1 MRTLSL
7 KLPDALDTRLA
18 AAANRQRTTK
28 SNVARQ
34 ALEAYLN
41 RGANAEKGT
50 LLELAGDL
58 IGSLEGPGDLSHN
71 PEYMRDFGR

>member
-7 KLPDALDTRLA
+7 KLPDALDTKLA
-18 AAANRQRTTK
+18 AVANRQGTTK

-41 RGANAEKGT
+41 GSENAEKGT
-50 LLELAGDL
+50 LIELAGNL

-71 PEYMRDFGR
+71 SEYLRDFGR

>member
-7 KLPDALDTRLA
+7 KLPDALDTKLA
-18 AAANRQRTTK
+18 AAANRKRTTK

-41 RGANAEKGT
+41 GGGNVEKGT
-50 LLELAGDL
+50 LIELAGDL

-71 PEYMRDFGR
+71 PKYLRDFGR

>member
-7 KLPDALDTRLA
+7 KLPDALDTKLA
-18 AAANRQRTTK
+18 AVANRQGTTK

-41 RGANAEKGT
+41 GSENAEKGT
-50 LLELAGDL
+50 LIELAGNL

-71 PEYMRDFGR
+71 PKYLRDFGR